1 MGTSNRVNMVITKQS
16 IRYAYRKA
24 NMKDDDMV
32 CDEVMLP
39 KGTMKQGAI
48 NELSLFQQ
56 TVTSLVKKHRWK
68 RKKLAF
74 CLVDDTVY
82 MHEATIPGSVTA
94 EEALAYIETQAGY
107 GIDLPF
113 DDPAISVDLL
123 HSTQKQT
130 RVRIYAYPKPRID
143 AFREAF
149 QAAGLVPIIA
159 DMTSLSVY
167 RYYEQ
172 SVTKPWKHTL
182 LVHWNRDGLYV
193 TAFDRNKAAFNR
205 HILLEVPDT
214 IRFDNAV
221 EAISDT
227 IAEIGR
233 TVEYYHE
240 SVIKGRARIEGL
252 IVSGDFPYL
261 YEVKRLLN
269 ESLDVPVYDFT
280 KRQARTRGV
289 KTSRTSTRST
299 RGAAVYLAP
308 ESNKDMQH
316 RVKYMDLIGLSRK
329 PEM

>member
-1 MGTSNRVNMVITKQS
+1 MGNSNRVNMVVTKQS
-16 IRYAYRKA
+16 IRYAYRKSSMQDA
-24 NMKDDDMV
+24 EME
-32 CDEVMLP
+32 CAEVMLP
-39 KGTMKQGAI
+39 EGTMKQGAI
-48 NELSLFQQ
+48 HDMALFQE
-56 TVTSLVKKHRWK
+56 TVSRIVKKNRWK

-82 MHEATIPGSVTA
+82 MHEATIPGEVTA

-113 DDPAISVDLL
+113 EDPAIAVDVL
-123 HSTQKQT
+123 HSTAKQT
-130 RVRIYAYPKPRID
+130 RVRVYAYPKPRID

-149 QAAGLVPIIA
+149 TAAGLVPIMA

-205 HILLEVPDT
+205 HILLDMPNTV
-214 IRFDNAV
+214 RFDNAAD
-221 EAISDT
+221 AIADAV
-227 IAEIGR
+227 AEIGR
-233 TVEYYHE
+233 TVDYYHE

-261 YEVKRLLN
+261 YEVKRMLN
-269 ESLDVPVYDFT
+269 EALDVPVYDFAKQP
-280 KRQARTRGV
+280 KRRSAATR
-289 KTSRTSTRST
+289 KSTRST
-299 RGAAVYLAP
+299 RGAAVHLAP

-316 RVKYMDLIGLSRK
+316 RVKYMDLVGLSRK